1 MLKACSKREKAAKVA
16 HASLVR
22 ALRHLNAPKDFN
34 YQPGK
39 ALDIDGTTIFLGI
52 NHAIAELRHDKPAQF
67 GAALGEFLKPLGVAP
82 AEKSFDTK
90 EERHYHAPETAH
102 ASEHTGSAYHLSER
116 AGLHTLDKN
125 TKYLVVSIKAAHDA
139 HIAFFPNELSP
150 GLVPENASVLYE
162 FVIGSSLNRQAAI
175 RFGKSGKNEAEA
187 HLENALDAGQF
198 RDFWISTDT
207 STGRVAL
214 GRGRNISADVIVNM
228 TDTPPG
234 VRGAPAS
241 FAVMTPATFGAWR
254 FPEVAQDDEAA
265 SSAEAS
271 FSVGQLVQR
280 RNSNG
285 LWGTGYVTSV
295 MPLKVTDVMDPDE
308 AGETWGEVRP
318 IQQEPPDGRVHRD
331 KRIAARHT
339 KRPPPATAKPAAGM
353 RRPSDVLRPPPAAAA
368 ATHSNSKRKRP
379 HVPSSKVSVGAKS
392 RRVVAK

>member
-1 MLKACSKREKAAKVA
+1 LALHAPVPLNIMVPVEATHLVVVSANEAGSSSKSQSAGLADGRPGGSDALFTRRTELGFLGGLASDSPALASCVAGTTLAAFAAMTTDASSAGAPGLLLKNRFEERIVSLMLKHTSLDMQAALRALVEWLSPVVSMLKACSKREKAAKVA

-139 HIAFFPNELSP
+139 HIAFFPQELSP

-214 GRGRNISADVIVNM
+214 GRGRNISEDVIVNM

-234 VRGAPAS
+234 VRGVPAS
-241 FAVMTPATFGAWR
+241 F
-254 FPEVAQDDEAA
+254 Q
-265 SSAEAS
+265 
-271 FSVGQLVQR
+271 
-280 RNSNG
+280 
-285 LWGTGYVTSV
+285 
-295 MPLKVTDVMDPDE
+295 
-308 AGETWGEVRP
+308 
-318 IQQEPPDGRVHRD
+318 
-331 KRIAARHT
+331 
-339 KRPPPATAKPAAGM
+339 
-353 RRPSDVLRPPPAAAA
+353 
-368 ATHSNSKRKRP
+368 
-379 HVPSSKVSVGAKS
+379 
-392 RRVVAK
+392 